1 MIVPSMDSMPRH
13 NFDSRRA
20 PRHVAKVRVLYFSK
34 GQPRAV
40 DAACE
45 NISTDGLFVK
55 TRKRGPDAGT
65 KVSLILQ
72 FEGEDKELMVQGVV
86 RWQGAVRSLED
97 RSEGAGMGIEFTEME
112 ALVRELLERKILEI
126 EGH

>member
-1 MIVPSMDSMPRH
+1 MIVPPMDSMHRH
-13 NFDSRRA
+13 NFDSRQA
-20 PRHVAKVRVLYFSK
+20 PRSVAKVRVLYFSK

-40 DAACE
+40 EADCE
-45 NISTDGLFVK
+45 NISIDGLFVK

-65 KVSLILQ
+65 AVSLLLQ
-72 FEGEDKELMVQGVV
+72 FEGEDKEWMVQGVV

-97 RSEGAGMGIEFTEME
+97 RSEGSGMGIQFTDME
-112 ALVRELLERKILEI
+112 APVRALLERKIVEI

>member
-1 MIVPSMDSMPRH
+1 MERH
-13 NFDSRRA
+13 NFDARRA
-20 PRHVAKVRVLYFSK
+20 PRHIAKVRVLYFSK

-40 DAACE
+40 DADCQ

-55 TRKRGPDAGT
+55 THRRGPDAGT
-65 KVSLILQ
+65 PVSLLLQ
-72 FEGEDKELMVQGVV
+72 FDGSEQELMVQGIV

-97 RSEGAGMGIEFTEME
+97 GTEGAGMGIQFTDMEPPVRE
-112 ALVRELLERKILEI
+112 ALERTIGEI